1 MKTLLQKICFSILLA
16 SGIAGLSIHGAYAEN
31 VYKWVD
37 DDGVTHY
44 GDSIPPNHSTS
55 QYSILNEQGVEIKVV
70 GGALSSEDRQQL
82 KAQAEAEEKARE
94 EQATAVIR
102 DRVLLSTYLSVDEIE
117 ALRDR
122 RVELVRA
129 QIQVTKLYLNNLRSK
144 LERLEQEAQRH
155 SQQNTGPKAQPLDE
169 KLARE
174 LADTID
180 SIMLYDK
187 TLKESEAEQLRLENK
202 FIGDINRFLELKQ
215 LPAGR

>member
-1 MKTLLQKICFSILLA
+1 M
-16 SGIAGLSIHGAYAEN
+16 
-31 VYKWVD
+31 
-37 DDGVTHY
+37 
-44 GDSIPPNHSTS
+44 
-55 QYSILNEQGVEIKVV
+55 
-70 GGALSSEDRQQL
+70 QQL
-82 KAQAEAEEKARE
+82 KAQTEAAEKARE
-94 EQATAVIR
+94 EDAAAVIR

-122 RVELVRA
+122 RVELVQA

-144 LERLEQEAQRH
+144 LEGLEQEAQRY
-155 SQQNTGPKAQPLDE
+155 SQQNTGEKALPLDE

-187 TLKESEAEQLRLENK
+187 TLKDSEAEQLRLQKK

-215 LPAGR
+215 LPASP

>member
-1 MKTLLQKICFSILLA
+1 MKTLLQKIRFSILLA
-16 SGIAGLSIHGAYAEN
+16 TGIAVLSVQGAYAEN
-31 VYKWVD
+31 VYKWID

-44 GDSIPPNHSTS
+44 GDSIPPNYATRQH
-55 QYSILNEQGVEIKVV
+55 SILNEQGVEIKVV
-70 GGALSSEDRQQL
+70 GGALSSEDLQQL
-82 KAQAEAEEKARE
+82 KAQAEAAEKARE
-94 EQATAVIR
+94 EDAAAVIR
-102 DRVLLSTYLSVDEIE
+102 DRVLLSTYLSVDEIV

-122 RVELVRA
+122 RVELVQA

-144 LERLEQEAQRH
+144 LEGLEQEAQRY
-155 SQQNTGPKAQPLDE
+155 SQQNMGEKALPLDE

-187 TLKESEAEQLRLENK
+187 TLKDSEAEQLRLQKK

-215 LPAGR
+215 LPASR